1 MRYINIAG
9 IPLGLS
15 RVAMGTTYFGTSLSK
30 KTSFALLDAFA
41 TRNGTTIDTAR
52 VYGQSAPGGI
62 GPAEQ
67 VIGEWLKETGM
78 RQHMV
83 VVTKGLHPDL
93 ALKSRY
99 SEKNLWQDLEQ
110 SRQSLGCETIDLY
123 LLHRDDPSMPVDEI
137 MEMIAPLVEKGAVR
151 ALGASN
157 WNTVRLAQANEYA
170 RSHNLPCFMASE
182 LQWSLA
188 VSTPA
193 SWNDLSL
200 VCMDDDSLA
209 WYQQQSLPVLA
220 YSAQAK
226 GLFSKAISQGM
237 DHLNAK
243 IRNRF
248 INETNIRRIEKV
260 ALLAEQRNLS
270 PAAIVMGYLTSHSHP
285 TVAIV
290 GCSTVEQLEDSMVGG
305 NTTISARERE
315 FLLSDK

>member
-1 MRYINIAG
+1 MRYITIAG

-15 RVAMGTTYFGTSLSK
+15 RIALGTTYFGTTLSK
-30 KTSFALLDAFA
+30 RTSFALLDAFA
-41 TRNGTTIDTAR
+41 TGNGTTIDTAR
-52 VYGQSAPGGI
+52 GYGQTAPGGV

-83 VVTKGLHPDL
+83 VVTKGLFPDL

-99 SEKNLWQDLEQ
+99 SEKNLWQDLDQ
-110 SRQSLGCETIDLY
+110 SRQSLGCEIIDLY
-123 LLHRDDPSMPVDEI
+123 FLHRDDPAIPVDEI
-137 MEMIAPLVEKGAVR
+137 MEMIAPTVAKGAIR

-157 WNTVRLAQANEYA
+157 WSIKRIAEANAYA
-170 RSHNLPCFMASE
+170 RLHNLPCFMASE
-182 LQWSLA
+182 VQWSLA

-193 SWNDLSL
+193 SWNDPSL

-209 WYQQQSLPVLA
+209 WYQHEGLPVLA
-220 YSAQAK
+220 FSAQAK
-226 GLFSKAISQGM
+226 GLFSKAINQGM

-248 INETNIRRIEKV
+248 INETNIRRIERV
-260 ALLAEQRNLS
+260 ATLAEQRNLS

-290 GCSTVEQLEDSMVGG
+290 GCSTVEQLQDSMVGG

-315 FLLSDK
+315 FLVGSA

>member
-1 MRYINIAG
+1 MRYITIAG

-15 RVAMGTTYFGTSLSK
+15 RVALGTTYFGTTLSK
-30 KTSFALLDAFA
+30 QTSFALLDAFA
-41 TRNGTTIDTAR
+41 TGNGTTIDTAR
-52 VYGQSAPGGI
+52 VYGQTAPGGI

-83 VVTKGLHPDL
+83 VVSKGLHPDL
-93 ALKSRY
+93 ALNSRY

-123 LLHRDDPSMPVDEI
+123 FLHRDDLSMPVGEI
-137 MEMIAPLVEKGAVR
+137 MEMIAPIVTNGAVR

-157 WNTVRLAQANEYA
+157 WSTKRIAEANTYA

-182 LQWSLA
+182 IQWSLA

-193 SWNDLSL
+193 SWNDPSL
-200 VCMDDDSLA
+200 VCMDEDSLA
-209 WYQQQSLPVLA
+209 WYQQEKLPVLA

-226 GLFSKAISQGM
+226 GLFSKAIGQGM

-248 INETNIRRIEKV
+248 INETNIRRIAQV
-260 ALLAEQRNLS
+260 AALAEQRNLT

-290 GCSTVEQLEDSMVGG
+290 GCSTVEQLQDSMVGG
-305 NTTISARERE
+305 NTTLSARERE
-315 FLLSDK
+315 FLVGSA